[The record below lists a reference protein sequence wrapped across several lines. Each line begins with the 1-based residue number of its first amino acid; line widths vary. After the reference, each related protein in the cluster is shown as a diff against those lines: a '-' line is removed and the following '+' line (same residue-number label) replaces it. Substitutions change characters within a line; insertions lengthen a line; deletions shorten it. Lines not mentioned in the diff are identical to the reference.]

1 MVSTGI
7 VSDLSRDGEPADA
20 AGQGLHYTAP
30 TVCKQDDEMTSG
42 WTRWR
47 AQLNSERPLLRELA
61 LLLVVCLVVG
71 VYFLHQLEARL
82 AQSNEVHLAA
92 LADQVAQSAE
102 DYIAAGNLV
111 SLNVIA
117 RHTGALAPVARVQL
131 EDAGGRV
138 LASSGPP
145 MNGAAV
151 ARAVTADGQEVVGTV
166 RLWPAP
172 LETVSQQA
180 EAGFVL
186 LVLILLALRVAGVVL
201 MRRWRGE
208 PLWQAPAGGVAD
220 TSGIAS
226 QHVDLDDSAGSAQ
239 ALVLGEANTGAGTG
253 AEMPAAL
260 LYLSLVNHAHL
271 SARYTR
277 ERLETMLAPYDE
289 VLATVGE
296 LYGARVVS
304 PLVAGGEV
312 AFASAADTSAA
323 ETAFHS
329 VCAGML
335 FLRAARRCSEQ
346 RKAAGE
352 QALEFKLL
360 VSMTQDPALNRA
372 CCEAGLPGRVHV
384 SEADLTRLELDTRS
398 LYRPEQALV
407 ISGAESLIRLQPL
420 EQLAQ
425 RYQKLIND
433 QAARILASE
442 PAPGAGL

>member
-1 MVSTGI
+1 
-7 VSDLSRDGEPADA
+7 
-20 AGQGLHYTAP
+20 
-30 TVCKQDDEMTSG
+30 MTSG

-47 AQLNSERPLLRELA
+47 AQLDSERPLLRELA

-82 AQSNEVHLAA
+82 AHSNEVHLAA

-186 LVLILLALRVAGVVL
+186 LVLVLLVLRVAGVVL

-208 PLWQAPAGGVAD
+208 PLWQALADDAAG
-220 TSGIAS
+220 TSDITS
-226 QHVDLDDSAGSAQ
+226 QHADLDGDSGFTQ
-239 ALVLGEANTGAGTG
+239 ALVQGEASSGTG
-253 AEMPAAL
+253 AEMPPAAL

-277 ERLETMLAPYDE
+277 ERLDTMLAPYDE
-289 VLATVGE
+289 VLATVSA

-304 PLVAGGEV
+304 SLAAGGEV
-312 AFASAADTSAA
+312 AFASAADTSAT
-323 ETAFHS
+323 ETAFYS

-384 SEADLTRLELDTRS
+384 SEGDLMKLELDTRS

-407 ISGAESLIRLQPL
+407 ISGAEDLIRLQPL

-433 QAARILASE
+433 QAALILASE

>member
-1 MVSTGI
+1 M
-7 VSDLSRDGEPADA
+7 SDLSGDGEPTDA
-20 AGQGLHYTAP
+20 AGRGLHYTAP
-30 TVCKQDDEMTSG
+30 TECKQDDDMTSG

-47 AQLNSERPLLRELA
+47 AQLDSERPLLRELA

-82 AQSNEVHLAA
+82 AHSNEVHLAA
-92 LADQVAQSAE
+92 LADQVAQSAG

-117 RHTGALAPVARVQL
+117 RHTGSLAPVARVQL

-138 LASSGPP
+138 LASSGPS
-145 MNGAAV
+145 MNSASV
-151 ARAVTADGQEVVGTV
+151 ARVVTGDGQEIVGTV

-172 LETVSQQA
+172 MATVRQQA

-186 LVLILLALRVAGVVL
+186 LVLVLLALRVAGVLL

-208 PLWQAPAGGVAD
+208 PLWQAPASMPAAD
-220 TSGIAS
+220 TSGSMLPGAHQGVHQDSLNGQAITRDAS
-226 QHVDLDDSAGSAQ
+226 APEVP
-239 ALVLGEANTGAGTG
+239 
-253 AEMPAAL
+253 PAAVL
-260 LYLSLVNHAHL
+260 CVSLVNHAHL

-277 ERLETMLAPYDE
+277 ERLDAMLAPYDS
-289 VLATVGE
+289 LLTTVST
-296 LYGARVVS
+296 LYGARLVS
-304 PLVAGGEV
+304 PLVEGGEV
-312 AFASAADTSAA
+312 AFDCAADASAAEA
-323 ETAFHS
+323 AFHS

-352 QALEFKLL
+352 LALEFKLL
-360 VSMTQDPALNRA
+360 VSTTPDPALNRA

-384 SEADLTRLELDTRS
+384 SEAELVKLELDTRS

-407 ISGAESLIRLQPL
+407 ISSADDVIRLQPL

-433 QAARILASE
+433 QAARILASASAS
-442 PAPGAGL
+442 APTADA